1 VPSNPLEA
9 EKYEIQ
15 KEIDKSK
22 DAVVKYEDKLE
33 KLKLIQAKQAGK
45 IREGANMSC
54 QIVEVYRESLLFW

>member
-1 VPSNPLEA
+1 MPSNPLEA

-33 KLKLIQAKQAGK
+33 KLKLVQAKQAGK

-54 QIVEVYRESLLFW
+54 